1 MPSVNSASA
10 PNAGV
15 VDEKRVLVDAAQH
28 VEVPVVMGARETD
41 RTVHEQSL
49 VVARANYGPWRS
61 VWEAERTRCTTGNVT
76 LAGLQVIDG
85 VQLQVG
91 DRVLVSSQNN
101 EDENGIYVAK
111 AGNWTRALDLIA
123 AADVASGMK
132 RSGESSIRQEE
143 RLTNLT
149 AIMFDP

>member
-1 MPSVNSASA
+1 
-10 PNAGV
+10 
-15 VDEKRVLVDAAQH
+15 VDAWRRPDRLRLSADI
-28 VEVPVVMGARETD
+28 EMTEDRLRILNGLGIKTPVTC
-41 RTVHEQSL
+41 
-49 VVARANYGPWRS
+49 
-61 VWEAERTRCTTGNVT
+61 CTTGNVT

-123 AADVASGMK
+123 AADVASGTLVYVAA
-132 RSGESSIRQEE
+132 GTLNGDVLF
-143 RLTNLT
+143 RL
-149 AIMFDP
+149 DPL